1 MKIERKVVNFVFDKK
16 DNTLADTI
24 DYLREIYT
32 ELDENFDCYENE
44 PIEIN
49 DYAYD
54 SEEVVGCFDMV
65 IKILDE
71 LLAIKNDGDN

>member
-32 ELDENFDCYENE
+32 EFDENFDSYENE

-49 DYAYD
+49 DYTYD
-54 SEEVVGCFDMV
+54 SEELVGCFDMV